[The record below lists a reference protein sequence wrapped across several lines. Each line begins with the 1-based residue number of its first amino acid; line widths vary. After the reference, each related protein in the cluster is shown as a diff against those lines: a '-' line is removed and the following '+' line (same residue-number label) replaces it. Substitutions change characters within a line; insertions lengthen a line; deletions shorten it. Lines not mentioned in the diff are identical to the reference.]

1 MQGRGMCVLLC
12 LFAAGW
18 FEYVFD
24 YEAALPITEYDAE
37 GKHVIDPFTYA
48 LKFYKPASSY

>member
-1 MQGRGMCVLLC
+1 MCVLLC